1 MNIST
6 KAALFLFDA
15 KSKSERAIG
24 KTKDYLGRKA
34 KSIVKEENGDTNF
47 ISIIIIL
54 AIVLL
59 VAIVFISFKD
69 YIINWF
75 NETVSSF
82 NQKASSTKN
91 KGFKNPTTK

>member
-1 MNIST
+1 MNNIST

-15 KSKSERAIG
+15 KSKFG
-24 KTKDYLGRKA
+24 KAKDYLGKKA

-59 VAIVFISFKD
+59 VAVAFMIFKD
-69 YIINWF
+69 QIIGWF
-75 NETVSSF
+75 N
-82 NQKASSTKN
+82 
-91 KGFKNPTTK
+91 GTTKTFFDQTDSAASYTTSH

>member
-6 KAALFLFDA
+6 KAALFLFGA
-15 KSKSERAIG
+15 KSKSERVFG
-24 KTKDYLGRKA
+24 KAKDYVGRKA

-59 VAIVFISFKD
+59 VAVAFMMFKD
-69 YIINWF
+69 QIIGWF
-75 NETVSSF
+75 NTTVNSFF
-82 NQKASSTKN
+82 NQAKTSNSTGY
-91 KGFKNPTTK
+91 KGSGV

>member
-1 MNIST
+1 MNNIST

-15 KSKSERAIG
+15 KSKFG
-24 KTKDYLGRKA
+24 KAKDYLGRKA

-59 VAIVFISFKD
+59 VAVAFMIFKD
-69 YIINWF
+69 QIVGWF
-75 NETVSSF
+75 N
-82 NQKASSTKN
+82 
-91 KGFKNPTTK
+91 GTTKTFFDQTDSAASYTTSH

>member
-1 MNIST
+1 MNNIST

-15 KSKSERAIG
+15 KSKFDKA
-24 KTKDYLGRKA
+24 KDYLGRKA

-59 VAIVFISFKD
+59 VAVAFMIFKD
-69 YIINWF
+69 QIIGWF
-75 NETVSSF
+75 N
-82 NQKASSTKN
+82 
-91 KGFKNPTTK
+91 GTTKTFFDQTDSAASYTTSH

>member
-1 MNIST
+1 MLINNIST

-15 KSKSERAIG
+15 KSKFG
-24 KTKDYLGRKA
+24 KAKDYLGRKA

-59 VAIVFISFKD
+59 VAVAFMIFKD
-69 YIINWF
+69 QIIGWF
-75 NETVSSF
+75 N
-82 NQKASSTKN
+82 
-91 KGFKNPTTK
+91 GTTKTFFDQTDSAASYTTSH

>member
-1 MNIST
+1 MINNIST

-15 KSKSERAIG
+15 KSKFG
-24 KTKDYLGRKA
+24 KAKDYLGRKA

-59 VAIVFISFKD
+59 VAVAFMIFKD
-69 YIINWF
+69 QIIGWF
-75 NETVSSF
+75 N
-82 NQKASSTKN
+82 
-91 KGFKNPTTK
+91 GTTKTFFDQTDSAASYTTSH

>member
-1 MNIST
+1 MNNIST

-15 KSKSERAIG
+15 KSKFG
-24 KTKDYLGRKA
+24 KAKDYLGRKA

-59 VAIVFISFKD
+59 VAVAFMIFKD
-69 YIINWF
+69 QIIGWF
-75 NETVSSF
+75 N
-82 NQKASSTKN
+82 
-91 KGFKNPTTK
+91 GTTKTFYDQTDSAASYTTSH

>member
-1 MNIST
+1 MNNIST

-15 KSKSERAIG
+15 KSKFG
-24 KTKDYLGRKA
+24 KAKDYLGRKA

-59 VAIVFISFKD
+59 VAVAFMTFKD
-69 YIINWF
+69 QIIGWF
-75 NETVSSF
+75 N
-82 NQKASSTKN
+82 
-91 KGFKNPTTK
+91 GTTKTFFDQTDSAASYTTSH

>member
-1 MNIST
+1 MNNIST

-15 KSKSERAIG
+15 KSKFG
-24 KTKDYLGRKA
+24 KAKDYLGRKA

-59 VAIVFISFKD
+59 VAVEFMIFKD
-69 YIINWF
+69 QIIGWF
-75 NETVSSF
+75 N
-82 NQKASSTKN
+82 
-91 KGFKNPTTK
+91 GTTKTFFDQTDSAASYTTSH

>member
-1 MNIST
+1 MNNIST

-15 KSKSERAIG
+15 KSKFG
-24 KTKDYLGRKA
+24 KAKDYLGRKA

-59 VAIVFISFKD
+59 VAVAFMIFKD
-69 YIINWF
+69 QIIGWF
-75 NETVSSF
+75 N
-82 NQKASSTKN
+82 
-91 KGFKNPTTK
+91 GTTKTFFDQTDSAATYTTSH